1 MPIHGPTFLALLLCL
16 APLPSAVHGQT
27 DLGYDPAAPD
37 VEAILL
43 DTAPSA
49 QPEFTAPAIKAI
61 LLDIALSP
69 QPGVPYTFDGYDFID
84 IMLEESTD
92 DTVENAVRPMH
103 AHNLQARTDM
113 SAILHV
119 Q

>member
-1 MPIHGPTFLALLLCL
+1 MAIHVPTCLVLLLCL

-27 DLGYDPAAPD
+27 DLGLDPATPD
-37 VEAILL
+37 VEAVLL
-43 DTAPSA
+43 DIAPSA
-49 QPEFTAPAIKAI
+49 QPGITAPAIEEI

-103 AHNLQARTDM
+103 AHYLPARTDM
-113 SAILHV
+113 SAVLHV